1 MRELG
6 PSADVPL
13 VPSSFLALS
22 PQESALSTSRAVL
35 VPVPY
40 DGATS
45 YRSGAREGPSAIIA
59 ASRQLEDYDAE
70 LKDEPSRLGIHTYPE
85 VEPHVGSPEAM
96 AERVYQVVRPLIGAG
111 KLVGVLGGDHS
122 VAVGS
127 VRACVER
134 YPDLSVLYLDAHADL
149 RDEYQ
154 GSRYSHACAARRI
167 HEMAPP
173 FDRLRTGPGQALVQ
187 APLVQVGVRSLSV
200 EERQYIEAH
209 RIPVTFWDP
218 APAAF
223 RPQEVARLLSPHVYV
238 SVDLDVFDPA
248 LMPAV
253 GTPEPG
259 GMAWEQVV
267 GLLRA
272 VAEERRIVGFDV
284 VELCPRE
291 GPTACAFTA
300 ARLVYKLIGYALL
313 LGEQPSP

>member
-1 MRELG
+1 MREPR

-13 VPSSFLALS
+13 VPFSFLALS
-22 PQESALSTSRAVL
+22 PQESALSTARAVL

-59 ASRQLEDYDAE
+59 ASRDLEDYDAE

-85 VEPHVGSPEAM
+85 IEPHVGSPDAM
-96 AERVYQVVRPLIGAG
+96 VERVERVVRPLVEAG

-127 VRACVER
+127 VRAYLER
-134 YPDLSVLYLDAHADL
+134 FPDLSVLYLDAHADL

-154 GSRYSHACAARRI
+154 GSRYSHACAARRM
-167 HEMAPP
+167 HE
-173 FDRLRTGPGQALVQ
+173 RV
-187 APLVQVGVRSLSV
+187 PLVQVGVRSLSV
-200 EERQYIEAH
+200 EERRYIEAKQV
-209 RIPVTFWDP
+209 PVYFWDP

-223 RPQEVARLLSPHVYV
+223 RPQEVVALLSPHVYV
-238 SVDLDVFDPA
+238 SVDLDVFDPS

-272 VAEERRIVGFDV
+272 VAAERRIVGFDV

-291 GPTACAFTA
+291 GPAACAFTA

-313 LGEQPSP
+313 LGAERALHPQQSV